1 MHKYLRGSSIILA
14 GLGLIA
20 LTSALGA
27 ISIADR
33 IQPSAPMSE
42 HVVAAPVVAHVV
54 RR

>member
-1 MHKYLRGSSIILA
+1 MHKTLRGSSIILA

-42 HVVAAPVVAHVV
+42 QAVAAPVVAHVV
-54 RR
+54 PR